1 MKKEE
6 EAAQASDREA
16 SPAMGERQGKVS
28 DAFFLF

>member
-16 SPAMGERQGKVS
+16 GDRWSSPVAGDGGEAGIK
-28 DAFFLF
+28 